1 MPVAEEIMAPLLFV
15 IVAFVAS
22 SKFIALLVDAE
33 IVPEFVTV
41 KPSASFP
48 LIKVLVPCKVAP
60 DSITI
65 VALSCSSIWIFW
77 LAELAPAVTSLLIV
91 KVWSAASKIYLFD
104 VSSDSISLSLD
115 TLTLAA
121 FKFVKSKK

>member
-60 DSITI
+60 DSITT
-65 VALSCSSIWIFW
+65 VALS
-77 LAELAPAVTSLLIV
+77 
-91 KVWSAASKIYLFD
+91 
-104 VSSDSISLSLD
+104 
-115 TLTLAA
+115 
-121 FKFVKSKK
+121 FVVI